1 MIKLETSDGLVWNY
15 EDRIVDLIVA
25 ANQQQQV
32 TIDLNGEGP
41 CLSSLNLIP
50 KLEKLCQQFN
60 WPREKFH
67 IKTSNVLEDTTL
79 WPMTVDVNGLVE
91 IRQGQQLQFHP
102 NKEFDKHFGIFIGR
116 SNSFRL
122 WLTSLLFNDYKDKSV
137 ITFHYDYRSDF
148 HRDNLGIDKLL
159 PELDNIN
166 RLDEIANL
174 VKASPIGTSPT
185 YPILCPQNFDVI
197 KQYNNI
203 FLDVACETYF
213 TGRTFFPTEKTW
225 RSIISKTPFVIQGPI
240 GYLKNL
246 KRLGF
251 KTFDQFWSEEYDTAG
266 GALRLYEIKNVIDYV
281 GSKPLGHLCSMYQD
295 MLPIL
300 EHNYQVFQQLT
311 FKQIREEFNVQ

>member
-15 EDRIVDLIVA
+15 DDRVVDLIIEA
-25 ANQQQQV
+25 SQHQQV

-41 CLSSLNLIP
+41 CLASLNLIP
-50 KLEKLCQQFN
+50 KLERLCQEFN

-67 IKTSNVLEDTTL
+67 IRTCNVLEDTSQ

-91 IRQGQQLQFHP
+91 IRQGQQLKYTA
-102 NKEFDKHFGIFIGR
+102 NKTIEKHFGIFIGR

-122 WLTSLLFNDYKDKSV
+122 WLTSLLYNDHRDRST

-148 HRDNLGIDKLL
+148 HRDNLGIDRLL
-159 PELDNIN
+159 PELDNIS

-174 VKASPIGTSPT
+174 IKSSPIGNNPT

-197 KQYNNI
+197 KQYDKI

-213 TGRTFFPTEKTW
+213 TGQTFFPTEKTW
-225 RSIISKTPFVIQGPI
+225 RSIISCTPFVVQGPI

-251 KTFDQFWSEEYDTAG
+251 KTFDQYWSEEYDAAG
-266 GALRLYEIKNVIDYV
+266 GALRLYELKNVIDYI
-281 GSKPLGHLCSMYQD
+281 GSKNVAELDAMYQD
-295 MLPIL
+295 MLPVL
-300 EHNYQVFQQLT
+300 QHNQQVFKELT
-311 FKQIREEFNVQ
+311 FKKIKEEFNV